1 MLTKRHFAAGR
12 AAASLLLLALAA
24 CATPDEPETVYCY
37 RTLADVSCYLTP
49 DQGRES
55 RLVGTY
61 VRGPEPTA
69 ADEPAPDEG
78 GAITRW
84 LGATID
90 LAGRLISPIGSIAGL
105 VVNP

>member
-12 AAASLLLLALAA
+12 AVPSLLLLALAA
-24 CATPDEPETVYCY
+24 CTAPSEPETVHCY
-37 RTLADVSCYLTP
+37 RTLADVSCYLTL
-49 DQGRES
+49 DQGHEG

-61 VRGPEPTA
+61 VRGPNATG
-69 ADEPAPDEG
+69 ADEQAPDEG
-78 GAITRW
+78 GTLTRW